1 MKLEALKIIRPG
13 NCIFAFVLTLFA
25 YSIGI
30 GNIGINFIAI
40 LAGLVVFLVCAGGN
54 AMNDFFDYEIDK
66 KNKLYRPIPKK
77 LISRTEALA
86 FAILLFAS
94 GIILSTLINNNV
106 FAVAIVAVS
115 LLVAYTSQGRYLGI
129 SGDIMVSLLTAL
141 VFILGGFA
149 ATPTLPYSILL
160 IAAAAFTINVA
171 REIVKDIEDY
181 NADKGLK
188 ITFPLQV
195 GKNIAAA
202 TAIIFL
208 ILNLFVVY
216 LLLPI
221 YATGLIFLFSLP
233 IIAFIFYKSLEIVKN
248 QNADKARNV
257 QKILKLAMIIEFI
270 FFFVDQFVINISI

>member
-1 MKLEALKIIRPG
+1 M
-13 NCIFAFVLTLFA
+13 
-25 YSIGI
+25 
-30 GNIGINFIAI
+30 
-40 LAGLVVFLVCAGGN
+40 
-54 AMNDFFDYEIDK
+54 
-66 KNKLYRPIPKK
+66 
-77 LISRTEALA
+77 
-86 FAILLFAS
+86 
-94 GIILSTLINNNV
+94 STLINNNV
-106 FAVAIVAVS
+106 FGVAIVAVS

-188 ITFPLQV
+188 LTFPLQV
-195 GKNIAAA
+195 GRNIAAT

-208 ILNLFVVY
+208 IFNLFVVY